1 MAHWLRGSRLP
12 TTGVLLSTKA
22 FVPASHAV
30 CHDQLR
36 LLLGDHVGCLKRRFI
51 GAGGSDPPF
60 PTPPHP
66 LYPRVPL
73 PLSPRSAPCPI
84 FRLAIRTTVRTSRRG
99 RTITRGI
106 APLSPSGSRISQR
119 GGLGGVFVGL
129 PLRYLRP
136 GIRLCRTR
144 RGRRSW
150 PMSGCFA
157 GGEAFSPL
165 PFTGGAR
172 DLVSGAN
179 LVAAGWA
186 FRPSAARAHLQSR
199 YPPRPPSRG

>member
-1 MAHWLRGSRLP
+1 MALKPGMAHWLRGSRLP

-36 LLLGDHVGCLKRRFI
+36 LLLGDHVGCLKRRLI

-60 PTPPHP
+60 PTPPQP

-129 PLRYLRP
+129 PLRYLRAGSLRFATGTCGSAAWPP
-136 GIRLCRTR
+136 GPSC
-144 RGRRSW
+144 
-150 PMSGCFA
+150 
-157 GGEAFSPL
+157 GGP
-165 PFTGGAR
+165 GGA
-172 DLVSGAN
+172 LS
-179 LVAAGWA
+179 
-186 FRPSAARAHLQSR
+186 RALI
-199 YPPRPPSRG
+199 